1 MEKDLMV
8 DQFVFLQIINFF
20 LIPPN
25 DLSFNTLLFL
35 FWEKN
40 D

>member
-8 DQFVFLQIINFF
+8 VQFVFLQIINFF
-20 LIPPN
+20 LIPAN